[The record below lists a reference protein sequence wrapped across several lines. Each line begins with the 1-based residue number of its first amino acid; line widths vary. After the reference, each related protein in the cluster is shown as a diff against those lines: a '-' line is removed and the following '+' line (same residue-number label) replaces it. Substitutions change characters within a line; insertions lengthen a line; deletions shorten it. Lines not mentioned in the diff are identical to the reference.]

1 MVVEAVDS
9 TLVEV
14 VRLSARLMMETLN
27 YFLLLEVGLGV
38 LRYLRRRPSHLRRWC
53 TVRGCWPSLELLS
66 SLRWL
71 IDLQVRYLAP

>member
-38 LRYLRRRPSHLRRWC
+38 LLRYLRRRLSHLRRWC
-53 TVRGCWPSLELLS
+53 TVRGCWPDLELLS
-66 SLRWL
+66 SLR
-71 IDLQVRYLAP
+71 